1 MSLIPLSDNLAAW
14 KLLPGVSQ
22 WVLDAVKKG
31 YRIQFATRPPQF
43 QEVLPTIVGT
53 HQTLFLQEELLSL
66 LRKGAIEHV
75 PLPDQDLGFYSR
87 YFIVPNKRGRGGCIH
102 SVTTTFT
109 KCMDAALVPLRLQG
123 IRVLNYLDDWLILA
137 HSKAMT
143 ASHQDVVLALL
154 RILGLRINLEKCV
167 LSPSQRNTFLG
178 VICDSTMMWA
188 CLSPAWVASILSAV
202 NSVQLDQS
210 LSVAEAQRVL
220 GLMAAAANVIPLGL
234 LHMRPFQF
242 WLRGAGFHP
251 RRHPLDAIRVMRR
264 RLYTLLTWTRPQ
276 FLAAGPT
283 LRACHHHRT
292 LLTDASLSV
301 WVRRSPSCRPCLPS
315 WDLSV
320 VLDMLLEAPFESME
334 SASEKFLTL
343 KMALLLVLASLR
355 RVGDL
360 QALSVTPICLEFAPG
375 MSKAIL
381 QRRAGCVPKVRR
393 MAGRP
398 VILQAFC
405 LLPHESAE
413 QERLHLLCPVRALR
427 TYVHRFGSWHK
438 SPSLFICFAAGTR
451 VIRSPSITW
460 HTGW

>member
-31 YRIQFATRPPQF
+31 
-43 QEVLPTIVGT
+43 
-53 HQTLFLQEELLSL
+53 
-66 LRKGAIEHV
+66 
-75 PLPDQDLGFYSR
+75 
-87 YFIVPNKRGRGGCIH
+87 

-154 RILGLRINLEKCV
+154 RILGLRINPEKCV

-210 LSVAEAQRVL
+210 LSVAEVQRVL

-264 RLYTLLTWTRPQ
+264 RIYTLLTWTRPQ

-292 LLTDASLSV
+292 LLTDTSLSV
-301 WVRRSPSCRPCLPS
+301 WVRS
-315 WDLSV
+315 WTAAPPRAS
-320 VLDMLLEAPFESME
+320 MCWCAQTAPQWLLISTIREVS
-334 SASEKFLTL
+334 FLQT
-343 KMALLLVLASLR
+343 MPPLLGPLGGPGHVAGSSL
-355 RVGDL
+355 
-360 QALSVTPICLEFAPG
+360 
-375 MSKAIL
+375 
-381 QRRAGCVPKVRR
+381 
-393 MAGRP
+393 
-398 VILQAFC
+398 
-405 LLPHESAE
+405 
-413 QERLHLLCPVRALR
+413 
-427 TYVHRFGSWHK
+427 
-438 SPSLFICFAAGTR
+438 
-451 VIRSPSITW
+451 
-460 HTGW
+460 